1 MSSHPLKLQVT
12 ELTPVI
18 TDKVE
23 GNPQTDN
30 SVLNLH
36 KDSMHLNNLNDCLR
50 KDQAREPAGS
60 GRRNNGGKG
69 ETVTRLSGAH

>member
-1 MSSHPLKLQVT
+1 MQNLL
-12 ELTPVI
+12 PVV

-36 KDSMHLNNLNDCLR
+36 KGTVHFNNVNDCLR
-50 KDQAREPAGS
+50 KDQAREPEGS
-60 GRRNNGGKG
+60 GRRNNGGRE
-69 ETVTRLSGAH
+69 ETVTQLSGAH